1 MTKQELK
8 DLMGRHYPEHPEYE
22 NTLLIRVKFF
32 PNCLDVYSDHL
43 SNIYTRANEWFL
55 LEQLMPET
63 ANDSPA
69 GVKPIRKIESF
80 IEHYLI
86 FNSSGTV
93 LFGSKNINWESI
105 RPLLQL
111 RLNKPLYRVQ
121 VKRRRWMPMLTI
133 SIRTKVEQ
141 P

>member
-8 DLMGRHYPEHPEYE
+8 DLMNRHYPEHPEYE

-63 ANDSPA
+63 VNDSPA

-93 LFGSKNINWESI
+93 LFGSKDINWESVYAFI
-105 RPLLQL
+105 DHINPHSELAHVVNKYRDQLLSA
-111 RLNKPLYRVQ
+111 PYDIV
-121 VKRRRWMPMLTI
+121 
-133 SIRTKVEQ
+133 
-141 P
+141 

>member
-8 DLMGRHYPEHPEYE
+8 YLMGRHYPEHPEYE

-93 LFGSKNINWESI
+93 LFGSKDINWESVYAFI
-105 RPLLQL
+105 DNISPHSELAHVVNKYRDQLLGV
-111 RLNKPLYRVQ
+111 PYDIV
-121 VKRRRWMPMLTI
+121 
-133 SIRTKVEQ
+133 
-141 P
+141 

>member
-8 DLMGRHYPEHPEYE
+8 DLMNRHYPEHPEYE

-93 LFGSKNINWESI
+93 LFGSKDINWESVYAFI
-105 RPLLQL
+105 DHISPHSELAHVVNKYRDQLLSA
-111 RLNKPLYRVQ
+111 PYDIV
-121 VKRRRWMPMLTI
+121 
-133 SIRTKVEQ
+133 
-141 P
+141 

>member
-8 DLMGRHYPEHPEYE
+8 DLMNQHYPEHPEYE

-32 PNCLDVYSDHL
+32 PNCLDVYSDHP

-69 GVKPIRKIESF
+69 GVKPIRKIDDF
-80 IEHYLI
+80 ISHYLI
-86 FNSSGTV
+86 FNSGGTV
-93 LFGSKNINWESI
+93 LFGSKSINWESVYDFI
-105 RPLLQL
+105 DHISPHSELAHVVNKYRDQLLSA
-111 RLNKPLYRVQ
+111 PYDIV
-121 VKRRRWMPMLTI
+121 
-133 SIRTKVEQ
+133 
-141 P
+141 

>member
-8 DLMGRHYPEHPEYE
+8 DLMNRHYPEHSEYE

-93 LFGSKNINWESI
+93 LFGSKNINWESVYDFI
-105 RPLLQL
+105 DRISPHSELAHVVNKYRDQLLST
-111 RLNKPLYRVQ
+111 PYD
-121 VKRRRWMPMLTI
+121 I
-133 SIRTKVEQ
+133 I
-141 P
+141 